1 MLGFCSRYIQDYAT
15 LTEPLPA
22 LTKKHA
28 TWTWT
33 DEHRQAITKLK
44 RRLTASPVM
53 SYFDPRK
60 STELIVDASPV
71 GLAAILAQ
79 SDAKGEGPS
88 RVIAYAS
95 KALTEVEQRYSQIE
109 REALAIVWGCEHFHF
124 YLHGAPF
131 TLVTDHRP
139 LEAIFGKPLS
149 RPSARIERWALR
161 LQPYDFNIIYRAGKD
176 NPADYMSRH
185 PLPSTHTRQAESAE
199 AFVSLITTHATLQAM
214 TLEDI
219 RSATAKDARLQ
230 RVIQCIKSGKWY
242 DLDKDMQPFFQVRS
256 ELCTT
261 QDQAIVLRG
270 SRIVIPDALQ
280 TTILNLAHEGHQGL
294 VKTKRLLRE
303 TVWFPNID
311 AQAAQLVA
319 TCIPCQANTPQHN
332 AEPLNMSDLPSAPWV
347 EVSMDFCGPYPTGD
361 YLMVLIDEY
370 SRFPIVE
377 LIRSTAATTVIPHLE
392 SIFGLFGIPGVLKT
406 DNGSPFNGQDFAV
419 FTRAAGIRHRKITP
433 LWPQANAMAERFMR
447 TLSKAVKAS
456 ILTTGKW
463 KREIATLLRNYR
475 ATPHSTTGTS
485 PAELMF
491 GRKIRTKLPQRPS
504 QPRSDDHVRRR
515 DEAQKAKMKQLGT
528 MVTVENKNNKVTR
541 NSSYFKKLPPE
552 DQDPGF
558 ESDTDD
564 DSLLLSSGPVED
576 QPQEPDIR
584 NRPRPQ
590 ITRRYPRRNRRPPRR
605 LIDE

>member
-1 MLGFCSRYIQDYAT
+1 M
-15 LTEPLPA
+15 
-22 LTKKHA
+22 
-28 TWTWT
+28 
-33 DEHRQAITKLK
+33 
-44 RRLTASPVM
+44 
-53 SYFDPRK
+53 
-60 STELIVDASPV
+60 
-71 GLAAILAQ
+71 
-79 SDAKGEGPS
+79 
-88 RVIAYAS
+88 
-95 KALTEVEQRYSQIE
+95 
-109 REALAIVWGCEHFHF
+109 
-124 YLHGAPF
+124 
-131 TLVTDHRP
+131 
-139 LEAIFGKPLS
+139 
-149 RPSARIERWALR
+149 
-161 LQPYDFNIIYRAGKD
+161 
-176 NPADYMSRH
+176 
-185 PLPSTHTRQAESAE
+185 
-199 AFVSLITTHATLQAM
+199 
-214 TLEDI
+214 
-219 RSATAKDARLQ
+219 
-230 RVIQCIKSGKWY
+230 
-242 DLDKDMQPFFQVRS
+242 
-256 ELCTT
+256 
-261 QDQAIVLRG
+261 
-270 SRIVIPDALQ
+270 
-280 TTILNLAHEGHQGL
+280 
-294 VKTKRLLRE
+294 
-303 TVWFPNID
+303 WFPNID

-576 QPQEPDIR
+576 QPQEPDVR